1 MLSDIYL
8 GIRRTKC
15 EVKEEGYDYSNLLDE
30 LRRKTKLN
38 LDNLKDHPTIRA
50 LRDFYW
56 RIGIDPTKIR
66 PSSEALMRRFL
77 KYGKIPKINNVV
89 DAGNIASLETLI
101 PIGLYDLDKVKGN
114 LTIRFAKEGEEFLDI
129 NGEKKL
135 LSSNSIV
142 LSDDL
147 GILHL
152 FPHRDANRTKI
163 TRETTKLLIVACGVK
178 GIDRNLVEKAADRV
192 LEILAKS

>member
-30 LRRKTKLN
+30 LRRKIN
-38 LDNLKDHPTIRA
+38 LDLNSLKDHPTIRA

-89 DAGNIASLETLI
+89 DAGNIASLETLV

-129 NGEKKL
+129 NGERKI

-163 TRETTKLLIVACGVK
+163 TKETNKLLIVACGVK
-178 GIDRNLVEKAADRV
+178 GMDKNLVEKAADRV
-192 LEILAKS
+192 LEILSG